1 MIQNFY
7 RRLTVNAR
15 EHIDADVV
23 GAFLSFIVIEAHIDA
38 DVVGAFLSFIVIEAR
53 ACSNNSILS
62 DSLSDSSLQ
71 ELDCSPGH
79 R

>member
-1 MIQNFY
+1 M
-7 RRLTVNAR
+7 NAG
-15 EHIDADVV
+15 E
-23 GAFLSFIVIEAHIDA
+23 HIDA

-62 DSLSDSSLQ
+62 DSLSDSPLQ